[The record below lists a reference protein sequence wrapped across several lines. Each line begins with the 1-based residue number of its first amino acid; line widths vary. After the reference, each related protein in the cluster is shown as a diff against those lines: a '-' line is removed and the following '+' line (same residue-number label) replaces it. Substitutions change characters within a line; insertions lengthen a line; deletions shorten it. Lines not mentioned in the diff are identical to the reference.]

1 MRSFLRVAVSTIC
14 ASSLA
19 ACAALTGLDQI
30 REDACVPDLCPDA
43 GNDSEAAASQESG
56 SEASP
61 WEAATVADVGSGDD
75 AESSEGESA
84 DVGAGEGASA
94 EAGVDAGVD
103 ADAGADA
110 DAGPI
115 VDASPDASC
124 GTVYLSESFDGDAGG
139 WSLDDTWSVAPTCDD
154 PPAPQKGNP
163 DPTVD
168 HTTGASGGV
177 AGAYVC
183 GNNPSGTTSA
193 FRYATSPAVDT
204 SSASTLE
211 LRFYRWL
218 NSDAD
223 GWMSSTV
230 DVYDGSAWVNVY
242 TNPSGAGNIVA
253 DSAWT
258 LVEYDVT
265 AQKNAAFRVRFGYEV
280 TDSGVYS
287 MSCWNVD
294 DVMVSTA
301 ACP

>member
-1 MRSFLRVAVSTIC
+1 M
-14 ASSLA
+14 
-19 ACAALTGLDQI
+19 
-30 REDACVPDLCPDA
+30 
-43 GNDSEAAASQESG
+43 SQWQ
-56 SEASP
+56 A
-61 WEAATVADVGSGDD
+61 EAATAADATSGD
-75 AESSEGESA
+75 EGES
-84 DVGAGEGASA
+84 EGA
-94 EAGVDAGVD
+94 DAGVD
-103 ADAGADA
+103 ADAGASADA
-110 DAGPI
+110 DADVDAGSI
-115 VDASPDASC
+115 VDAASDSPC
-124 GTVYLSESFDGDAGG
+124 GTVYLSESFDGDGGG
-139 WSLDDTWSVAPTCDD
+139 WSLDDTWSVAPTCAA

-204 SSASTLE
+204 SSASTLK

-218 NSDAD
+218 NTDAD
-223 GWMSSTV
+223 GWMTSTV

-253 DSAWT
+253 DAAWT